1 MTQELEIEAP
11 LHVLRGEPWHTP
23 RGRALREVV
32 FGANDGL
39 VTTLGFLAG
48 LSGSIPS
55 DRGIILIAG
64 VAEVLAGALSM
75 ALGSYLSTKSQQ
87 EYFQKEIETE
97 KREIEKYP
105 EQEKQEIREIFT
117 ARGFSPEEVEML
129 VHRISSNNDLLLQFM
144 LKEELG
150 LIPEVFDNP
159 LKSGFLMGISFVIG
173 SVPPLLPYSLFSVRV
188 ALPIS
193 VILSILALFGF
204 GIGKTYYTQRNWL
217 KSGMEI
223 ASLGMIAAGVGYLGG
238 WIVSILL
245 KGIEQ

>member
-1 MTQELEIEAP
+1 MTRELEIEAP

-97 KREIEKYP
+97 KREIEEYP
-105 EQEKQEIREIFT
+105 EQEKLEIRDIFT

-129 VHRISSNNDLLLQFM
+129 VRRISSNNDLLLQFM
-144 LKEELG
+144 FKEELG

-173 SVPPLLPYSLFSVRV
+173 AVPPLLPYSLLSVRV

-204 GIGKTYYTQRNWL
+204 GIGKTYYTQRNWF

-238 WIVSILL
+238 WMVSLL
-245 KGIEQ
+245 IKGY